1 MSDQRRRRFRQVD
14 VFTTTAYAGNPV
26 AVVLDGEGLTFEQM
40 ARFTR
45 WTNLSEATCV
55 VPPTRAEADYRV
67 RIFTSASTT
76 AARAGADW
84 EVPFAGHPT
93 LGTCHAWLEAGGR
106 PRQADVIIQEC
117 DAGLVSVRQS
127 EGGLAFAAPPLI
139 RSGPRALAG
148 AQDDRHEVQV
158 DLVGHAPG
166 PTRCRP

>member
-1 MSDQRRRRFRQVD
+1 LRSKPIRLHSSAGFRTAGSSPHTQGRTCAGSESIDHQFAGRFRQVD

-26 AVVLDGEGLTFEQM
+26 AVVLDGEGLSFEQM

-45 WTNLSEATCV
+45 WTNLSEATFV

-93 LGTCHAWLEAGGR
+93 LGTCHA
-106 PRQADVIIQEC
+106 
-117 DAGLVSVRQS
+117 
-127 EGGLAFAAPPLI
+127 
-139 RSGPRALAG
+139 
-148 AQDDRHEVQV
+148 
-158 DLVGHAPG
+158 
-166 PTRCRP
+166 